1 MYIHICICGYVLI
14 HTYYVCMYIMYV
26 HVYVYMCMQ
35 HFFLFFDINKEEFG
49 LFKVYEDLNAR
60 KPCLTNKSV
69 SDAFLF
75 ISYPLRFIQVI
86 IPTTG

>member
-1 MYIHICICGYVLI
+1 MLLENLREELFCYV
-14 HTYYVCMYIMYV
+14 HTYTYVCIHV
-26 HVYVYMCMQ
+26 HAT
-35 HFFLFFDINKEEFG
+35 FLLFFDINKEEFG

>member
-1 MYIHICICGYVLI
+1 
-14 HTYYVCMYIMYV
+14 MYV

-35 HFFLFFDINKEEFG
+35 YFFLFFDINKEEFG

-69 SDAFLF
+69 SDDFLF
-75 ISYPLRFIQVI
+75 ISYPLRLIQVI

>member
-1 MYIHICICGYVLI
+1 MYIHI
-14 HTYYVCMYIMYV
+14 HM
-26 HVYVYMCMQ
+26 YVYMCMQ
-35 HFFLFFDINKEEFG
+35 HFFLFFDIHKEEFG

>member
-1 MYIHICICGYVLI
+1 
-14 HTYYVCMYIMYV
+14 MYIMYV
-26 HVYVYMCMQ
+26 RVYVYMCMQ
-35 HFFLFFDINKEEFG
+35 DFFLFFDINKEEFG